1 LSANYSS
8 ELESKKLKVL
18 QALLDEQRGKK
29 QQYKEQRDKLEIKN
43 EGLKN
48 KVGKLKTNLNI
59 LKIKN
64 DVYESQKPSEFPQF
78 KSEGPDYES
87 IALEAEISRIKRE

>member
-1 LSANYSS
+1 LSANYNS

-48 KVGKLKTNLNI
+48 KVGKLKTN
-59 LKIKN
+59 
-64 DVYESQKPSEFPQF
+64 
-78 KSEGPDYES
+78 
-87 IALEAEISRIKRE
+87 